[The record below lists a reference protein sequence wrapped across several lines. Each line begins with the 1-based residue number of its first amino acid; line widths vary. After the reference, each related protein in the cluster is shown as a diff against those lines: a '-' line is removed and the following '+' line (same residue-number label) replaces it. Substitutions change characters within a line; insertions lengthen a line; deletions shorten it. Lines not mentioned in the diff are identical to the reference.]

1 MCLSNDA
8 HAAYSR
14 LARAMDDEQ
23 LEELDRYYREDLGRG
38 CTTVDMELHGIVRCE
53 LEDRHEQRIRRF
65 ERALWL
71 SSRRGRLVEAIR
83 HWLVRRGLWSSARS
97 RVVET
102 SLGALPLV
110 VRLVVIARKVI
121 VISNRLPGLR
131 VRRP

>member
-38 CTTVDMELHGIVRCE
+38 CTTVDLELHGIVRCE
-53 LEDRHEQRIRRF
+53 LEDRREQRIRRF
-65 ERALWL
+65 ERSLWL

-83 HWLVRRGLWSSARS
+83 HWLVRRGLWSSARA
-97 RVVET
+97 RVAET
-102 SLGALPLV
+102 SMGTRPLV
-110 VRLVVIARKVI
+110 
-121 VISNRLPGLR
+121 
-131 VRRP
+131 RRQ